1 MDHRLFLFGLLLG
14 LASLTDGSTQF
25 FLPLFPAAYLPH
37 VVGTGAGLG
46 AVALLKLKS
55 VAAAKAFVYLRDQ
68 GVFGKTFVNEN
79 RYNIKKNFHYGLPGN
94 FYFKLFT

>member
-1 MDHRLFLFGLLLG
+1 MALVPFT
-14 LASLTDGSTQF
+14 SCGSQF

-68 GVFGKTFVNEN
+68 GV
-79 RYNIKKNFHYGLPGN
+79 LGN
-94 FYFKLFT
+94 